1 MSMLKTPRVT
11 QLSCP
16 RCSRVNKPGAT
27 RCVDCRTPLVPK
39 GDQESGNRN
48 QELTTST
55 SPDLASFASI
65 EDAFNGVEM
74 VQTPTDSNGSPLEME
89 LDMELDMAGIDAEVD
104 SWVLKNSQS
113 EEHGNASSSAR
124 TTFSPKFLGEKQ
136 DPKIAR
142 RCFDHALTLIENK
155 EEIEYILTVDP
166 AEISNNN
173 VCAVATNRRI
183 IVYTKS
189 HTGDIDLANPEICLW
204 QDMDDIYLEED
215 PEISL
220 RLIAISGWH
229 IELTDVHPPQA
240 RRLYIYGVD
249 HSERVLRNRVEQHM
263 ATHAASPYIS
273 APLGENKLELLP
285 MNENNK
291 VSHATP
297 QTTTAVSPPITPRN
311 ARSSSNQ
318 TADEQIAEPLAP
330 AAPAPVE
337 PQPVDLRPVATPA
350 VTTPAPKP
358 SGKGSVLANI
368 MRASVTGE
376 NAANSASPSQPNLS
390 GSLSGPTSSI
400 LPNLS
405 APLDPNFN
413 TQSSLR
419 LDPSPSGG
427 HISDHLTSSL
437 PDPYHSGAPSQ
448 PLPYEHPT
456 GRLAYGYEGTTGP
469 ITRYP
474 YDPNALSGPLN
485 MPQPQQMPQGM
496 PYMNP
501 QPQQPYGYPDPNAA
515 YGQQPPQYGQPQYG
529 QQPPQPQYNQPQ
541 YNPNPYPYGQPP
553 PQSQYGQPQ
562 PQYNQPQP
570 PPPYGQQQYG
580 QVPPG
585 YAPQAQAQP
594 YMHPGVSQPPQPQPQ
609 QAAPADDMDD
619 VMIRLQKLKQMLD
632 AGFIT
637 NEDFQAK
644 KNQILSEM

>member
-1 MSMLKTPRVT
+1 MIKTPEAI

-27 RCVDCRTPLVPK
+27 RCADCQSLLVPK
-39 GDQESGNRN
+39 LGNQKLETGTSDLGPRN
-48 QELTTST
+48 PQPAT
-55 SPDLASFASI
+55 SPDVASFASI

-74 VQTPTDSNGSPLEME
+74 VPTTTESNGSTIEMEQDME
-89 LDMELDMAGIDAEVD
+89 LDMELGMADIDAEVD
-104 SWVLKNSQS
+104 SWVLKSSQS
-113 EEHGNASSSAR
+113 EEHGHSSSSGRA
-124 TTFSPKFLGEKQ
+124 TFSPKLIGEKQ

-142 RCFDHALTLIENK
+142 RCFDHAVTIIDNK

-166 AEISNNN
+166 AELANNN
-173 VCAVATNRRI
+173 VCAIATNRRI

-189 HTGDIDLANPEICLW
+189 HTGDIDFDNLEACLW

-263 ATHAASPYIS
+263 ATHASSPYIS

-297 QTTTAVSPPITPRN
+297 QTTSTLSPQPIPPRN
-311 ARSSSNQ
+311 ARSDTNPPANEHIS
-318 TADEQIAEPLAP
+318 EPL
-330 AAPAPVE
+330 AAPAPAPIE
-337 PQPVDLRPVATPA
+337 PQSVDLRPAATPA
-350 VTTPAPKP
+350 SPTPAPKP

-376 NAANSASPSQPNLS
+376 SAANSASPSNPHLS

-419 LDPSPSGG
+419 LDPSQTGG
-427 HISDHLTSSL
+427 HISDNLSGVL

-456 GRLAYGYEGTTGP
+456 GHLAYGYEGITGP
-469 ITRYP
+469 ITRHP
-474 YDPNALSGPLN
+474 YDPNAPSGPLN

-501 QPQQPYGYPDPNAA
+501 QSQQPYGYQQQGDPNAQ
-515 YGQQPPQYGQPQYG
+515 YNQQQPPQYGQPQYN
-529 QQPPQPQYNQPQ
+529 QPQPQPQYNQPQ

-553 PQSQYGQPQ
+553 PQPQYGQQQPQ

-570 PPPYGQQQYG
+570 PPQYGQPQPPYG

-594 YMHPGVSQPPQPQPQ
+594 YMHPGVSQPPAPQPQPQ
-609 QAAPADDMDD
+609 HAAP
-619 VMIRLQKLKQMLD
+619 
-632 AGFIT
+632 
-637 NEDFQAK
+637 
-644 KNQILSEM
+644 